1 MPNPLPNE
9 CDGKKPYQNK
19 QECISA
25 ATAFSIKKGD
35 RLRAYKCHTCGKFH
49 MGHQTKRS
57 KMKPDKIRV
66 LKFR

>member
-9 CDGKKPYQNK
+9 CDGKRPYDNK

-35 RLRAYKCHTCGKFH
+35 RLRAYKCHTCQLWHFGTSNK
-49 MGHQTKRS
+49 K
-57 KMKPDKIRV
+57 K
-66 LKFR
+66 